1 MTTAPSFTFICE
13 CFRCHGFKRA
23 FSTFRINDGR
33 CLRCNGTLRDIVTKP
48 AHRMDEY
55 FPASERRAR
64 AIATIAKVLGMVGV
78 DAKRDSKGVRVSDW
92 GFAYAKK
99 NDECLIFAAE
109 LTTAPED
116 VRRRGWSA
124 FCAKARASFGAERAE
139 KLINATRARV
149 IAFSGLTA
157 ETVGAWLGETAEAA
171 KAA

>member
-13 CFRCHGFKRA
+13 CFRCGGFKHA
-23 FSTFRINDGR
+23 FSTSSANGGR

-55 FPASERRAR
+55 IPASERRAR
-64 AIATIAKVLGMVGV
+64 AIATIAEVLGMVGV
-78 DAKRDSKGVRVSDW
+78 DAKRDEKGARVSEW
-92 GFAYAKK
+92 GFAYARQ
-99 NDECLIFAAE
+99 NDECLIFAAQ

-124 FCAKARASFGAERAE
+124 FCAKVRAAFDTERAE
-139 KLINATRARV
+139 KLISATRARV
-149 IAFSGLTA
+149 VTFSGLTT